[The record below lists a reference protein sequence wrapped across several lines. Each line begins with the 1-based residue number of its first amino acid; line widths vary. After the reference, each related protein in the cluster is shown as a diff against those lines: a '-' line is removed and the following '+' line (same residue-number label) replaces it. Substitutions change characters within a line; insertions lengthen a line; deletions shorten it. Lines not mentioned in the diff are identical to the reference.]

1 MNTKLVPF
9 LVLLLSLTAFGVY
22 AAETTEGGDNKSNVV
37 DLKDY
42 TCRDI
47 LLADGNNRELSIM
60 FLQGFFLG
68 KSGDSKFNE
77 ARLGELTDNF
87 LDACLGSP
95 DASAIDTFG
104 HALEKMSSN

>member
-1 MNTKLVPF
+1 MSTKLIPF
-9 LVLLLSLTAFGVY
+9 GILLLTLATFGAY
-22 AAETTEGGDNKSNVV
+22 AAETTEGGGDKSSVI

-47 LLADGNNRELSIM
+47 LLADGNNRDLSIM

-68 KSGDSKFNE
+68 KSGDTKFSE

-87 LDACLGSP
+87 LDGCLSSP
-95 DASAIDTFG
+95 NASAVEIFG
-104 HALEKMSSN
+104 QVLEKMKSS